1 MKLRFQLFFDA
12 LRYSYMT
19 VPMLLS
25 VCGLAFAL
33 GTLKLDAMSL
43 NLNGDNL
50 GARVGNTLLYSGG
63 ADGAR
68 ALLGSI
74 AGSIISVAALASSI
88 AITALALASG
98 QFGSRLLRTFMDDR
112 GFQVALGTFNGTF
125 LFCLVILRAIRS
137 PDEGAAFGSGVPEVS
152 VTGALGLAVVCVFL
166 LIYFLHHMAQAIQA
180 PFVIADAAKDLNNE
194 IERMF
199 GTGKSAKHG
208 ASATDEQHERI
219 ESEEGEGVPNFEFG
233 IDIEASKDGFLK
245 AIDYDTLI
253 KIATKENAIFKL
265 GYGSGDWVVQG
276 DPLITVWPP
285 RNPMIYEDKA
295 RGCFVTGRSR
305 TTVQD
310 AEYGFNQLVEVAA
323 RALSPGINDPF
334 TAITCLGHLGA
345 ALRHILRCEIPSPYM
360 LDDEGHL
367 RIITH
372 TVTFASLCDS
382 AFDMIRHY
390 GADSPKV
397 ILRLLETLAE
407 VGAKCKTDEQRQ
419 TIVRHAKMARDEA
432 TKESQMESDIESY
445 QVAYTKVLRSIAAR
459 HEQRT

>member
-1 MKLRFQLFFDA
+1 MKLRLQLFFDS

-25 VCGLAFAL
+25 LCGLALAF
-33 GTLKLDAMSL
+33 GTLKVDTMAL
-43 NLNGDNL
+43 NLSGHNL
-50 GARVGNTLLYSGG
+50 GVRVGQTVLYSGG

-137 PDEGAAFGSGVPEVS
+137 ANEGAAFGSGVPQVS
-152 VTGALGLAVVCVFL
+152 VTAALALAVLCVFL

-180 PFVIADAAKDLNNE
+180 PFVIADAAKDLNVE
-194 IERMF
+194 IERLF
-199 GTGKSAKHG
+199 GDGQNAKHN
-208 ASATDEQHERI
+208 SCATDKQHQRI
-219 ESEEGEGVPNFEFG
+219 ENEELPNFEFG
-233 IDIEASKDGFLK
+233 VDIEAIKDGFLK
-245 AIDYDTLI
+245 AINYDVLL
-253 KIATKENAIFKL
+253 KLAVKENAIFKL
-265 GYGSGDWVVQG
+265 GYGSGDWVVKG
-276 DPLITVWPP
+276 DPVITVWPP
-285 RNPMIYEDKA
+285 RNPMIYQEKA
-295 RGCFVTGRSR
+295 QDCFVTGRSR

-310 AEYGFNQLVEVAA
+310 AEYGFNQLVEIGA

-345 ALRHILRCEIPSPYM
+345 ALRHILRCEIPSPYL

-372 TVTFASLCDS
+372 TVTFPSLCDS

-407 VGAKCKTDEQRQ
+407 VGAKCKTEEQREA
-419 TIVRHAKMARDEA
+419 IVRHAKLAREEA
-432 TKESQMESDIESY
+432 SQKSKMESDIESY
-445 QVAYTKVLRSIAAR
+445 QVAYAKVLRSIAAR
-459 HEQRT
+459 EEQRT